1 MKICLMKNLVLN
13 KRDKILVLTTN
24 KYKTKSLIRN
34 IKIGILSMMISWNW
48 NLKKLILKRSQDIKI
63 YQAKINYNLSS
74 NFLYL
79 IWKFYILNLKMIFLK
94 IDNKLIKE
102 DFMNKIWK
110 EIWML
115 RILWLVIWE
124 LGQRIYLYRK
134 NSKNKSKI
142 FSVKLKWDAI

>member
-34 IKIGILSMMISWNW
+34 IKIGTLSMMISWNW

-102 DFMNKIWK
+102 DFMDKTWK

>member
-34 IKIGILSMMISWNW
+34 IKIGTLSMMISWNW

-63 YQAKINYNLSS
+63 YQVKINNNLSS

-79 IWKFYILNLKMIFLK
+79 IWKFCILNLKMIFLK

-102 DFMNKIWK
+102 DFMDKTWK